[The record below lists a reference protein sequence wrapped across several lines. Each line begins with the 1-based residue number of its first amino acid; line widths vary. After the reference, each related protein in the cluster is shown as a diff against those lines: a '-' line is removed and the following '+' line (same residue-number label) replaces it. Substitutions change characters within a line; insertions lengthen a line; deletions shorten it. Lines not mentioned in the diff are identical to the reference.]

1 MPDRDDILDFL
12 KSLVDFLKFL
22 FFPLISILIIALL
35 ITFNVIDKEIG
46 ILLGF
51 FIITALVIL
60 YYIKLICYTIENPN
74 KYNIYWFFKN

>member
-1 MPDRDDILDFL
+1 MPGRDDILDFL

-60 YYIKLICYTIENPN
+60 YYLKQKRKQETTTQ
-74 KYNIYWFFKN
+74 KYQKRRF

>member
-60 YYIKLICYTIENPN
+60 YYLKQKRKQETTTQ
-74 KYNIYWFFKN
+74 KYQKRRF